1 MLNVEQVIR
10 EVSGVYEALTGKPIG
25 QARTDLPPEVDPSGH
40 VETRYREFKTLVSAM
55 GRTSQPQA
63 QPTAAP
69 SFAPAMDVIE
79 LEREVRC
86 ELDLPGVTR
95 DRVSVSVVGEYVVIR
110 GERADARAHGGVVR
124 VSERRTGAF
133 QKVLALPPKARRDGI
148 EASCREGVLTVV
160 IPTDATVGTTREIH
174 VDIKH
179 V

>member
-95 DRVSVSVVGEYVVIR
+95 DRVSVSVVGEYVGLLVRTRISR
-110 GERADARAHGGVVR
+110 IVSVLNRSATLDVSTADRM
-124 VSERRTGAF
+124 SE
-133 QKVLALPPKARRDGI
+133 
-148 EASCREGVLTVV
+148 
-160 IPTDATVGTTREIH
+160 
-174 VDIKH
+174 
-179 V
+179 